1 MTMTTTMSSD
11 RVGGVRRGTSE
22 ALFMGRASPS
32 ASRAPWWPDAQ
43 HLRVAHLQI
52 SSATHG
58 TVSGFHFRGGAGAT
72 SFGSTSAL
80 EGGKDDELLTRDR
93 ELTRKTGPKRDSS
106 SQGGRDGLA
115 KELKLQ
121 FWQGVTCA
129 QSRFKLLRC
138 DLPGQNAS
146 VPSQYTDL
154 ASAATLSSLTNGPL
168 SGCTARE
175 QGESVH
181 RRRSKDMNDGTGH
194 RGGGDFDQAAVLPQ
208 HKSPLSLL
216 GLAKREEKR
225 REALVAAGED
235 ARADTGRRS
244 SSAASDTRTPLL
256 PSDLPLVPTLQQVPS
271 HARPSLPSP
280 VCARP
285 SPVESLVSSSSLP
298 SALSMALSTRSDPN
312 PSAANQL
319 WLVQP
324 LELVIFMA
332 GVFTTTSPPSSLQAS
347 TVSTDHSL
355 PATAYMNPFL
365 FPGVKARIQQE
376 SSRTAW
382 HRHQQQRLLNPLC
395 LPSSFTVGD
404 LVAAP
409 STDYQFRLVRP
420 LKFLVSMANVIT
432 TIFATIAMDI
442 DIDIYASIA
451 SSLAALLVRTPT
463 RVAAGS
469 VSSMSS
475 ASLHSAART
484 TTSPTGRE
492 LARSPAPST
501 VRLWDLRPT
510 DQWYASHG
518 DHPSNESGPPNPYA
532 RFTLSRMTGT
542 LNSTVQATNQG
553 AVDPARTSS
562 SPTLKSAVTSG
573 ASGTGAAASGFSVAL
588 GGANA
593 AAVAMG
599 TSMLL
604 AFFGVSLVV

>member
-11 RVGGVRRGTSE
+11 RMGGVRRGTSE

-106 SQGGRDGLA
+106 SQGGRDGLGA

-121 FWQGVTCA
+121 FWQGV
-129 QSRFKLLRC
+129 
-138 DLPGQNAS
+138 
-146 VPSQYTDL
+146 
-154 ASAATLSSLTNGPL
+154 
-168 SGCTARE
+168 
-175 QGESVH
+175 
-181 RRRSKDMNDGTGH
+181 
-194 RGGGDFDQAAVLPQ
+194 DFDQAAVLPQ

-432 TIFATIAMDI
+432 TIFATIAIDI

-451 SSLAALLVRTPT
+451 SSIAALLVRTPT

-484 TTSPTGRE
+484 TTMVPGT
-492 LARSPAPST
+492 
-501 VRLWDLRPT
+501 LRP
-510 DQWYASHG
+510 SLHVR
-518 DHPSNESGPPNPYA
+518 PSPPGVLVYPEKVGLLHSSAPETADVICDSGI
-532 RFTLSRMTGT
+532 
-542 LNSTVQATNQG
+542 
-553 AVDPARTSS
+553 
-562 SPTLKSAVTSG
+562 
-573 ASGTGAAASGFSVAL
+573 
-588 GGANA
+588 
-593 AAVAMG
+593 
-599 TSMLL
+599 
-604 AFFGVSLVV
+604 